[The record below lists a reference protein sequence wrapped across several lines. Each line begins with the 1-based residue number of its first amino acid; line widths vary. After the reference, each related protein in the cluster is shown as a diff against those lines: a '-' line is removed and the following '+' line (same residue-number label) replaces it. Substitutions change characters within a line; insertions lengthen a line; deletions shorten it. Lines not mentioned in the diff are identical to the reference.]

1 LPSVK
6 RIDLSRVNGINK
18 EFSFFISNYKQ
29 RVQQKVAIWD
39 RIVAALLQLNFEW
52 RDIVDVVIMTYV
64 FYRLI
69 LLIRGTRAEQ
79 LVKGLIVLL
88 LAMIISDQVG
98 LDALHWTLRQ
108 TMTVGLIAIPIV
120 FQPEL
125 RRALEQLGR
134 GKIFKSAYWSTHEF
148 DNMLDELTKAVAVL
162 VKKRI
167 GALIVMERS
176 TGLKEWINT
185 GIPVEGV
192 VSAELLVNIFFPRSP
207 LHDGAVIIQGNQIV
221 AAGCYLPLTED
232 STLGKDL
239 GTRHRAGIGISEHSD
254 AIAIIVS
261 EETGI
266 TSVAH
271 DGVLTRYLDE
281 KKLKAFLTERCSPER
296 VQGFS
301 LLSWR
306 SNK

>member
-1 LPSVK
+1 M
-6 RIDLSRVNGINK
+6 
-18 EFSFFISNYKQ
+18 
-29 RVQQKVAIWD
+29 AIWE
-39 RIVAALLQLNFEW
+39 RIVAALLQLNVEW
-52 RDIVDVVIMTYV
+52 RDIVDIVIMSYI

-69 LLIRGTRAEQ
+69 LIIRGTRAEQ

-88 LAMIISDQVG
+88 LAMVISDQTG
-98 LDALHWTLRQ
+98 FDTIHWALRQ

-125 RRALEQLGR
+125 RRALEHLGR
-134 GKIFKSAYWSTHEF
+134 GKIFKSTYFNWNARDFE
-148 DNMLDELTKAVAVL
+148 NMLDELIKAIPVL

-176 TGLKEWINT
+176 TGLKDWVDT

-192 VSAELLVNIFFPRSP
+192 VTAELLVNIFFPRSP

-232 STLGKDL
+232 PGLGKEL
-239 GTRHRAGIGISEHSD
+239 GTRHRAGIGITEHSD

-266 TSVAH
+266 ISVAH

-281 KKLKAFLTERCSPER
+281 KKLRAMLVERCSPER
-296 VQGFS
+296 GEGFS

-306 SNK
+306 GNK

>member
-1 LPSVK
+1 M
-6 RIDLSRVNGINK
+6 
-18 EFSFFISNYKQ
+18 
-29 RVQQKVAIWD
+29 AIWD

-88 LAMIISDQVG
+88 LAMIVSDQVG

-134 GKIFKSAYWSTHEF
+134 GKIFKSAYWSTRDF
-148 DNMLDELTKAVAVL
+148 DNMLDELTKAIAVL

-167 GALIVMERS
+167 GALIVMERL

-192 VSAELLVNIFFPRSP
+192 VTAELLVNIFFPRSP

-232 STLGKDL
+232 SNLGKDL

-281 KKLKAFLTERCSPER
+281 KKLKAFLTECCSPER

-306 SNK
+306 SSK

>member
-1 LPSVK
+1 
-6 RIDLSRVNGINK
+6 
-18 EFSFFISNYKQ
+18 
-29 RVQQKVAIWD
+29 VAIWD

-167 GALIVMERS
+167 GALIVMERL

-192 VSAELLVNIFFPRSP
+192 VTAELLVNIFFPRSP

-232 STLGKDL
+232 PNLGKDL

-281 KKLKAFLTERCSPER
+281 KKLKAFLTEFCSPES
-296 VQGFS
+296 VQGS
-301 LLSWR
+301 ALLSWR